1 MCRCKHWQHCHGNV
15 SRACCWQCVS
25 IHQLLEKN
33 AKEDRFSL
41 LPAFSALNQL
51 DCYVLVN
58 VLPADELFRINNVA
72 KRKKYADLV
81 EGVREAGGEAL
92 LFSSMHVSGEQ
103 LNNLSGIA
111 AVLRFPLP
119 ELEDQEIVE
128 EV

>member
-1 MCRCKHWQHCHGNV
+1 MPRRRKSQNFAV
-15 SRACCWQCVS
+15 
-25 IHQLLEKN
+25 
-33 AKEDRFSL
+33 
-41 LPAFSALNQL
+41 AFSSAFDPSASAVCLPM
-51 DCYVLVN
+51 
-58 VLPADELFRINNVA
+58 PADKLFRINNVA

>member
-1 MCRCKHWQHCHGNV
+1 M
-15 SRACCWQCVS
+15 
-25 IHQLLEKN
+25 LPFL
-33 AKEDRFSL
+33 SL
-41 LPAFSALNQL
+41 LHLIPR
-51 DCYVLVN
+51 VI
-58 VLPADELFRINNVA
+58 ADKLFRINNVA

>member
-1 MCRCKHWQHCHGNV
+1 
-15 SRACCWQCVS
+15 
-25 IHQLLEKN
+25 
-33 AKEDRFSL
+33 

-58 VLPADELFRINNVA
+58 VLPADKLFRINNVA

-81 EGVREAGGEAL
+81 EGVCEAGGEAL

>member
-1 MCRCKHWQHCHGNV
+1 M
-15 SRACCWQCVS
+15 
-25 IHQLLEKN
+25 
-33 AKEDRFSL
+33 
-41 LPAFSALNQL
+41 PAFLPVLIALPG
-51 DCYVLVN
+51 CA
-58 VLPADELFRINNVA
+58 PADKLFRINNVA

>member
-1 MCRCKHWQHCHGNV
+1 MSITRPCSSLRCVVTLCPQAICLT
-15 SRACCWQCVS
+15 AC
-25 IHQLLEKN
+25 
-33 AKEDRFSL
+33 
-41 LPAFSALNQL
+41 
-51 DCYVLVN
+51 
-58 VLPADELFRINNVA
+58 LPADKLFRINNVA

-92 LFSSMHVSGEQ
+92 LFSSMHISGEQ